1 MFIKPSKFEKLIKTA
16 YKDNRLHVGN
26 DGENFLAAGAG
37 WSMAMKE
44 HLIPKELKAI
54 IIKYVGYMPDPQE
67 CFLALEEGD
76 QAEVPGAF
84 IGKENVK
91 DMPFAEATRLA
102 YIRNGVVFNIFQS
115 VSKTKDFMIQA
126 SLIDLIDES
135 EIDDQDG
142 ELRIRG
148 PFLDLAGNQIIVEND
163 RMQLR
168 LFISSPDPAGAE
180 LLEHLEKTDLNSF
193 GEEET

>member
-1 MFIKPSKFEKLIKTA
+1 MFIKASKFEKLIKTA

-26 DGENFLAAGAG
+26 DGEYFLAAGAG

-91 DMPFAEATRLA
+91 DMPFAEATHLA
-102 YIRNGVVFNIFQS
+102 YIRNGVLFNIFQGA
-115 VSKTKDFMIQA
+115 TENRDFMIKA
-126 SLIDLIDES
+126 SMIDLIDES
-135 EIDDQDG
+135 EIDVQDG
-142 ELRIRG
+142 ELKIRG
-148 PFLDLAGNQIIVEND
+148 PYLDLAGNQIIVEND

-168 LFISSPDPAGAE
+168 MFISSQDPAGAE
-180 LLEHLEKTDLNSF
+180 LLEYLEKADLNSF
-193 GEEET
+193 GKDEA

>member
-1 MFIKPSKFEKLIKTA
+1 
-16 YKDNRLHVGN
+16 
-26 DGENFLAAGAG
+26 
-37 WSMAMKE
+37 MAMKE

-91 DMPFAEATRLA
+91 DMPLAEATRLT
-102 YIRNGVVFNIFQS
+102 YIRNGVAFNIFQS
-115 VSKTKDFMIQA
+115 VSKTKDFMIRA

-148 PFLDLAGNQIIVEND
+148 PFLDLTGNQIIVEND

-168 LFISSPDPAGAE
+168 LFISSPDSAGAE

>member
-16 YKDNRLHVGN
+16 YKDSRLHVGN

-91 DMPFAEATRLA
+91 DMPFAEATHLA
-102 YIRNGVVFNIFQS
+102 YIRNGVLFNIFQGA
-115 VSKTKDFMIQA
+115 TETRDFMIKA
-126 SLIDLIDES
+126 SMIDLIDES
-135 EIDDQDG
+135 EIDVQDG

-148 PFLDLAGNQIIVEND
+148 PYLDLAGNQIIVEND

-180 LLEHLEKTDLNSF
+180 LLEYLEKADLNSF
-193 GEEET
+193 GKDEA